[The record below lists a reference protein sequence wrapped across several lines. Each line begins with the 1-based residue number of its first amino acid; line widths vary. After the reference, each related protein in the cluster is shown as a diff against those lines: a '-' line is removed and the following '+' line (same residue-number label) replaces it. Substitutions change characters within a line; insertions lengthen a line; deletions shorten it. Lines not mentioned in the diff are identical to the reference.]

1 MDAQC
6 DARPRIGAIFH
17 SIMVHGESDVIE
29 SQARRYHICGLFFN
43 ALITVFYNTSRV
55 RVKISDRAQQ
65 KNASRSARVFD

>member
-6 DARPRIGAIFH
+6 DARPRTGAIFH

-29 SQARRYHICGLFFN
+29 SQARRYDICGLFFN
-43 ALITVFYNTSRV
+43 ALITVIYNTSRV
-55 RVKISDRAQQ
+55 RVKIRDRAQQ